1 MEHTKEDIKIAKL
14 ERKLAT
20 ICKLTNTLQ
29 EIESPKIKNDIAYLM
44 YRIIEDE
51 EVGENEV
58 ATYRLM
64 GKADMFMEVEE
75 N

>member
-1 MEHTKEDIKIAKL
+1 MNKKIAKL
-14 ERKLAT
+14 ERKLTT

-58 ATYRLM
+58 ATYRLI